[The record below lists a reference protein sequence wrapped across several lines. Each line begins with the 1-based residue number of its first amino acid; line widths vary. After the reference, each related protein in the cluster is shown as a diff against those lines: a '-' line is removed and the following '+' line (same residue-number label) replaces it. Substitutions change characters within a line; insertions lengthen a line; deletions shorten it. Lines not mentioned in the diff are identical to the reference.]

1 MIKLDE
7 IYEVISWHMP
17 VTFLM
22 LLSLFE
28 IYVMFVATRSIYV
41 TSLLLFYGYIFFVGK
56 VLQKVVEY
64 ELSEMELLRYGC
76 IDSHWYVQ
84 L

>member
-1 MIKLDE
+1 
-7 IYEVISWHMP
+7 MP

-56 VLQKVVEY
+56 VL
-64 ELSEMELLRYGC
+64 
-76 IDSHWYVQ
+76 
-84 L
+84 